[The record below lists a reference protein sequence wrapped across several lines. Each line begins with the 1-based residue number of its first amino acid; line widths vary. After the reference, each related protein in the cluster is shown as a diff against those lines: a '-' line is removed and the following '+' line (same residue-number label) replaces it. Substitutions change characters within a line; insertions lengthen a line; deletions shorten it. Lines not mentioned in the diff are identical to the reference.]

1 MKNETRRFVG
11 YRNRYCDS
19 WMSNCIGIDRKM
31 TIKFDSDKVFKIAKI
46 LNKYDK
52 KLPFEC
58 MIELSKL
65 IEDKK

>member
-1 MKNETRRFVG
+1 
-11 YRNRYCDS
+11 
-19 WMSNCIGIDRKM
+19 M
-31 TIKFDSDKVFKIAKI
+31 TIKFDSDKVSKIAKI

-65 IEDKK
+65 IGDKK